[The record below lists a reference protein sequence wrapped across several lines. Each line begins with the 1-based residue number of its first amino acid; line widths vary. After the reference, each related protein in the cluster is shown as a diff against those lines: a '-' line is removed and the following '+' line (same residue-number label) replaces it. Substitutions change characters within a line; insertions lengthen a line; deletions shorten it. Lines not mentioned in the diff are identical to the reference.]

1 MKAKFVLFKV
11 LAIVFLGLSFSCKKD
26 ETKEVSPQAQFVEID
41 GEQYPTVTIG
51 NQTWTA
57 TNYKGQG
64 GRPYDK
70 FNSRPEYG
78 KYYSFEE
85 LQNIVL
91 PVGWKIPTMEDFIE
105 LAKSQGVVFI
115 GQNAVK
121 QDAIKKLVSQTRWL
135 NINGNNESGFNAYPG
150 GYAIEVDASPME
162 GDISEFWTSD
172 TLTVSIQ
179 EGADL
184 KNHNIKIYQ
193 YLENDPSRF
202 NIRFIKKNK

>member
-1 MKAKFVLFKV
+1 MKTNYVLLKV
-11 LAIVFLGLSFSCKKD
+11 LTIVFLNLFFSCKKD
-26 ETKEVSPQAQFVEID
+26 ETKEVSPQSQFVEID
-41 GEQYPTVTIG
+41 GEQYPIVIIA

-64 GRPYDK
+64 GIPYDTS
-70 FNSRPEYG
+70 NSRPEYG
-78 KYYSFEE
+78 HYYTFEE
-85 LQNIVL
+85 LQDIAV
-91 PVGWKIPTMEDFIE
+91 PAGWKIPSKEDFIE
-105 LAKSQGVVFI
+105 LAKSQGVVFT

-121 QDAIKKLVSQTRWL
+121 QDAIKKLVSQTHWL
-135 NINGNNESGFNAYPG
+135 NINGNNESRFNAYPG
-150 GYAIEVDASPME
+150 GYAIEVNSSPKD

-172 TLTVSIQ
+172 TATVSIQ

-193 YLENDPSRF
+193 YLENAPSRF

>member
-1 MKAKFVLFKV
+1 MKTKYVLFNV
-11 LAIVFLGLSFSCKKD
+11 LTIVFFGLLFSCKKD
-26 ETKEVSPQAQFVEID
+26 DTKEVAPQAQFVEID
-41 GEQYPTVTIG
+41 GEQYPIVTIG
-51 NQTWTA
+51 NQAWTA

-78 KYYSFEE
+78 NYYSFEE
-85 LQNIVL
+85 LRNIVL
-91 PVGWKIPTMEDFIE
+91 PAGWEIPTMEDFIE
-105 LAKSQGVVFI
+105 LAKSQGVEFT
-115 GQNAVK
+115 GLNAVK

-135 NINGNNESGFNAYPG
+135 NINGNNKSGFNAYPC
-150 GYAIEVDASPME
+150 GYVISVDSSPMD

-172 TLTVSIQ
+172 TATVSIQ

-193 YLENDPSRF
+193 YLENAPGRF
-202 NIRFIKKNK
+202 NIRFIQKNK